1 MPRLPTRRRLLG
13 QLAAATAATLIAP
26 AIQARPSRAAG
37 SIELLD
43 CTIAGF
49 SYHAGYALWPR
60 LLPGRRVDLVREPD
74 NRHDPDA
81 VALFVDG
88 QRIGYIPRQANTAL
102 ARRLDAHHPTRA
114 AITHRDKDAAPWA
127 CLRVTVWGDWGRG
140 EIRPVT

>member
-1 MPRLPTRRRLLG
+1 MSSPPTRRRLLT
-13 QLAAATAATLIAP
+13 QLATTTLATAASLIAP
-26 AIQARPSRAAG
+26 VTHARPSRAAG

-49 SYHAGYALWPR
+49 SYHAGYALWPQ
-60 LLPGRRVDLVREPD
+60 LVPGRRVDLVREPD

-114 AITHRDKDAAPWA
+114 AITHRDDSAAPWE
-127 CLRVTVWGDWGRG
+127 CLRVTVWGDWVMG
-140 EIRPVT
+140 